1 MAAALRE
8 SPECAGA
15 VVVGSFAKDS
25 ADRLSDIDLVVFC
38 LEGAG
43 HSLLQ
48 TIIKQFAP
56 SKILFT
62 FDGMHD
68 LDRVIDRL
76 ANAFQNALLTIQPAV
91 SNDRKGR
98 ARTVDLCCCGCA
110 AASPPTSVAAPLP
123 TSGPALCQWP
133 FPRGQAA
140 VDLFVRPS
148 AVGTFYSCRLPQ

>member
-1 MAAALRE
+1 MADALRE

-76 ANAFQNALLTIQPAV
+76 ANAFQNGSFQSSPLCRTTERAGP
-91 SNDRKGR
+91 GR
-98 ARTVDLCCCGCA
+98 STR
-110 AASPPTSVAAPLP
+110 VAAVAPQHRRQLP
-123 TSGPALCQWP
+123 
-133 FPRGQAA
+133 
-140 VDLFVRPS
+140 
-148 AVGTFYSCRLPQ
+148 

>member
-1 MAAALRE
+1 MSFEEFLERSRNKPSTTLQTALLIRIADALRE

-68 LDRVIDRL
+68 LDSP
-76 ANAFQNALLTIQPAV
+76 FQKLIFEDLSSIEFHVVNRPGFGGG
-91 SNDRKGR
+91 SN
-98 ARTVDLCCCGCA
+98 
-110 AASPPTSVAAPLP
+110 S
-123 TSGPALCQWP
+123 
-133 FPRGQAA
+133 
-140 VDLFVRPS
+140 
-148 AVGTFYSCRLPQ
+148 

>member
-1 MAAALRE
+1 MALLIRIAAALRE
-8 SPECAGA
+8 SPGCAGA

-38 LEGAG
+38 PEGAG

-76 ANAFQNALLTIQPAV
+76 ANVDNPARRVERPKGPGPDGRPVLLRLRRSIAANFRSRPTSDVRSDVVPVAV
-91 SNDRKGR
+91 S
-98 ARTVDLCCCGCA
+98 TW
-110 AASPPTSVAAPLP
+110 
-123 TSGPALCQWP
+123 TSGGQTLCSTIGG
-133 FPRGQAA
+133 RY
-140 VDLFVRPS
+140 VL
-148 AVGTFYSCRLPQ
+148 LL